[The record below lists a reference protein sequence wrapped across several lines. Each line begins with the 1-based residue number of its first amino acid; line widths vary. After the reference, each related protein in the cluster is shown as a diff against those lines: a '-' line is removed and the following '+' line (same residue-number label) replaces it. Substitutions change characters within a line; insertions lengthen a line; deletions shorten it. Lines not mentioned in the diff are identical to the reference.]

1 MPLLKNRKL
10 QDVAD
15 DLSAMMVIL
24 RQCVDTD
31 PDQIVVAHA
40 TAALD
45 AVDQIKLDF
54 FQNIT

>member
-1 MPLLKNRKL
+1 
-10 QDVAD
+10 
-15 DLSAMMVIL
+15 MMVTL
-24 RQCVDTD
+24 RRCADTD

-45 AVDQIKLDF
+45 AVDKIKLDF